1 MIFAVSR
8 PHDSTTSFEPM
19 HLNRILI
26 AASVLILSHSL
37 VSAQSDLRQQ
47 ATDAMRQAAE
57 FYRNDVAAHGGYVYH
72 YSLDLKQRW
81 GEGVATKDQA
91 WVQPPGT
98 PTVGMAYLKAFE
110 ATSDRFY
117 LDAATDAATA
127 IVYGQLKSGGWTN
140 SIDFDPRSSRVAEY
154 RNGRGRGKNNSSLDD
169 GQTQSAI
176 RLLVQ
181 VDQALEFKNQPI
193 HEASLIALDALLRAQ
208 YPNGGFP
215 QVWTGPVDPQPVLK
229 ASYPDYDWR
238 TEGRL
243 KNYWDMYTLNDNV
256 TGYVADTLIDAHKYY
271 KDQRFLTA
279 LEKLGDFL
287 LLAQMPEPQPG
298 WAQQYSYEMK
308 PIWARKF
315 EPPGVSGDETQE
327 VLDTLMKIARV
338 TMNRKYLQPIP
349 SAVAWLR
356 RSMLPDGQLAR
367 YYELRTNRPLYMTRR
382 GDQYTLTYDDS
393 NLPTHYGWKTESR
406 LEELG
411 KRYAQLRPGK
421 LPRNP
426 TSTRQ
431 LVQQAKTAIE
441 TLDAQGRWL
450 STFDGQRMVGQL
462 KLPIGTKYLSS
473 QVFSDNLIAL
483 SDFLLDSKP

>member
-1 MIFAVSR
+1 MISAVSR
-8 PHDSTTSFEPM
+8 PQDSTTGFEPM

-110 ATSDRFY
+110 ATGDRFY

-140 SIDFDPRSSRVAEY
+140 SIDFDTSSSRVAEY

-338 TMNRKYLQPIP
+338 TKNRKYLQPIP

-367 YYELRTNRPLYMTRR
+367 YYELKTNRPLYMTRR

-421 LPRNP
+421 LPRNS

-431 LVQQAKTAIE
+431 LVQQAKAAIE
-441 TLDAQGRWL
+441 TLDAQGRWH